1 MIRDEWGEDSVP
13 AKLWVE
19 VGKLAV
25 ARGLPVSVGFI
36 CDVLA
41 ERTGMLAGL
50 ILSGKAGTGELFYAT
65 GDLAARL
72 AELEVTV
79 GEGPVR
85 ESLELASS
93 VFVADLD
100 RQPSLNRW
108 PAFAPLAVE
117 AGVRACFTFPLA
129 IGVVR
134 AGVLVLYQ
142 AGEGAASADRLRE
155 MLGFAD
161 LLLAVLLSERAGL
174 ATLPLADDFPLVRSV
189 VHQATGM
196 IAAQLDIAMDDA
208 FARMRARAF
217 ADDRRLAD
225 VAEDVVARKL
235 QFGPEPG

>member
-1 MIRDEWGEDSVP
+1 M
-13 AKLWVE
+13 
-19 VGKLAV
+19 
-25 ARGLPVSVGFI
+25 
-36 CDVLA
+36 
-41 ERTGMLAGL
+41 
-50 ILSGKAGTGELFYAT
+50 
-65 GDLAARL
+65 
-72 AELEVTV
+72 
-79 GEGPVR
+79 
-85 ESLELASS
+85 
-93 VFVADLD
+93 
-100 RQPSLNRW
+100 
-108 PAFAPLAVE
+108 
-117 AGVRACFTFPLA
+117 RACFTFPLA